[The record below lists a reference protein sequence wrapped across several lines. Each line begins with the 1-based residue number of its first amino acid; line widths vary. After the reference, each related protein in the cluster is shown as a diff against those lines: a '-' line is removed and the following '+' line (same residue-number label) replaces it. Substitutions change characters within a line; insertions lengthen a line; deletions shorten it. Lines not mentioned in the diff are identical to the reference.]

1 MSSLPSI
8 TMTTEGLGTRAT
20 IVTREASTI
29 EVECSM
35 YSYSDYTLQ
44 SQYTSRSDRDPLTDV
59 LRRKTMM
66 DMDKCVLPLVGYR
79 VGLSTA

>member
-1 MSSLPSI
+1 
-8 TMTTEGLGTRAT
+8 
-20 IVTREASTI
+20 
-29 EVECSM
+29 M

-66 DMDKCVLPLVGYR
+66 DMDKCVLPLVGY
-79 VGLSTA
+79 